1 MKKTTILL
9 LIFTVFLVALSFTA
23 CKSKSKQ
30 NTDSTTSTTPAVDT
44 SMSATPTQSAP
55 VIASDDALKTGV
67 NDALKDYPSVKG
79 EVSDSV
85 IVLTGN
91 IKRVDWQK
99 LMPTLSSLHPK
110 RVNSTNLTIK

>member
-1 MKKTTILL
+1 MKKTKILL
-9 LIFTVFLVALSFTA
+9 FISIVVFAAAGFPS

-30 NTDSTTSTTPAVDT
+30 NTDSATTTPATDT
-44 SMSATPTQSAP
+44 SMSATPAQTAP

-67 NDALKDYPSVKG
+67 TDALKDYPSVKA

-85 IVLTGN
+85 INLTGD
-91 IKRVDWQK
+91 IKRSDWQK
-99 LMPTLSSLHPK
+99 VMPTLNSLHPK